1 MNILQGGCDKVV
13 ARLWQGCDKV
23 ARTSHPCHHLVIPV
37 WAIKSFTLQKNNNT
51 FNNKVKNDVAA
62 VIRV

>member
-37 WAIKSFTLQKNNNT
+37 WAIKSFTLQK
-51 FNNKVKNDVAA
+51 KHIQQSSENDVAA